1 MRLEEK
7 VGIRTFLSKS
17 DGIGGTIK
25 AEPED
30 FLVEEIRPDGTVL
43 EIGQNMPFPVAEGE
57 YIHFTLEKNNWDTMR
72 AIKVIS
78 NKCGVSQ
85 KRFNYAGTKDRRSI
99 STQRVSSWNIPKETL
114 EKFTIKD
121 ITLRDF
127 SVSDERINLGDLKGN
142 RFTIKVGEVSKD
154 ADKKVMAMKEEL
166 GGKAPNFF
174 GTQRFGMR
182 LNNHIV
188 GKHAL
193 KGEFKE
199 AAMEFLCG
207 EGDNAEVAQK
217 ARKNLRKTEDFQA
230 ALNEFPNYL
239 GFEKSLL
246 NHLVRF
252 PTDFIGAMREL
263 PKKLR
268 WMFIHAYQGYI
279 FNLALSEY
287 IEMGELP
294 EELPLVGYTTGP
306 DKVSEKIL
314 KKEGIKQDD
323 FKVPAMPEMT
333 SEGEMRKAVI
343 PFSDLE
349 VVDFNE
355 KDSNLWVRFSLP
367 PGAYATIV
375 LRELMK

>member
-43 EIGQNMPFPVAEGE
+43 EIGQNMSFPVTEGE
-57 YIHFTLEKNNWDTMR
+57 YIHFTLEKKNWDTMR

-78 NKCGVSQ
+78 KKCGVSQ

-142 RFTIKVGEVSKD
+142 RFTIRVGEVSKD

-207 EGDNAEVAQK
+207 DGDNAEVAQK
-217 ARKNLRKTEDFQA
+217 ARKNLRETEDFQA

-279 FNLALSEY
+279 FNLTLSEY

-323 FKVPAMPEMT
+323 FKVAAMPEMT